1 MKTLD
6 CLGDMCP
13 VPIIK
18 IKKELQS
25 MKSRES
31 IKVVT
36 DHSCVAASILDHYK
50 NKRVS
55 IQSEEVIN
63 GVWEIIVTKD

>member
-18 IKKELQS
+18 IKKELQT
-25 MKSRES
+25 MKSQES
-31 IKVVT
+31 IKIVT
-36 DHSCVAASILDHYK
+36 DHSCVANSILDHYK
-50 NKRVS
+50 NKKVS
-55 IQSEEVIN
+55 IQTEEVIN
-63 GVWEIIVTKD
+63 GVWEIIMTKH